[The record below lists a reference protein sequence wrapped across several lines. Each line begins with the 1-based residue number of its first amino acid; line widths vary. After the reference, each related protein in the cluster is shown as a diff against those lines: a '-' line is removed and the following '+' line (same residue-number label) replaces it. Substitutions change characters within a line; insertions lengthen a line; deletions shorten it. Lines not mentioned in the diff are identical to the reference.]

1 VTTVKAAHSGA
12 RHPAASTDSQDAGAP
27 EAPRATHNRRPA
39 VVRAVDP
46 FDLAGTAVRSVL
58 PQHTTPPV
66 AHAAYYLTLAGL
78 VAAEVVDLPV
88 ALLLGV
94 GHALLQTRNPT
105 LEQVAEG
112 FDAAG

>member
-1 VTTVKAAHSGA
+1 M
-12 RHPAASTDSQDAGAP
+12 
-27 EAPRATHNRRPA
+27 
-39 VVRAVDP
+39 VRALDP
-46 FDLAGTAVRSVL
+46 FDLAGKAVRSVL

-66 AHAAYYLTLAGL
+66 AHAAYDLTLAGL

-94 GHALLQTRNPT
+94 GHALLQTHNPT
-105 LEQVAEG
+105 LEEVAEG